1 MRTAALAV
9 PEPEPRAD
17 GRPAGGPYAPTRPT
31 GPQRP
36 PRRTSRLML
45 PLALAL
51 AAAVPLITAAHDAR
65 PAPFG
70 DRLVR
75 HSAVGKGEP
84 RLRTEG
90 KAIGSEGD
98 AIGSEGDAI
107 GIEGEAVAAYDESG
121 RTRWTH
127 AREGRRPLALLPA
140 PGHAVTLWDDGLI
153 TDTLRDGSA
162 VRWHRAIP
170 GGGRILKDHGARGVL
185 RALDPEAR
193 MVAVVTP
200 QRITAYRSEDGD
212 LRWVLPAR
220 HGCAFAPAR
229 GVRHG
234 RAWVL
239 AQPCSGDTVAWP
251 LQVVAVD
258 DLGRIAPH
266 RRPMGNEPP
275 APRAVRR

>member
-1 MRTAALAV
+1 MSGGPMRTGAPAAV
-9 PEPEPRAD
+9 EREPRAD
-17 GRPAGGPYAPTRPT
+17 GRPAGGPYAPPRPP
-31 GPQRP
+31 GPRRP

-51 AAAVPLITAAHDAR
+51 AAAAPLITAAHDAR

-75 HSAVGKGEP
+75 YA
-84 RLRTEG
+84 
-90 KAIGSEGD
+90 A
-98 AIGSEGDAI
+98 AA
-107 GIEGEAVAAYDESG
+107 EGEARLRIEGGAVRGYDAESG

-127 AREGRRPLALLPA
+127 ARDGRRPLTLLPA
-140 PGHAVTLWDDGLI
+140 TGHAVTLWDDGLI
-153 TDTLRDGSA
+153 TDTVRDGSA

-170 GGGRILKDHGARGVL
+170 GGAGRLRESGARGVL

-200 QRITAYRSEDGD
+200 QRITAYRSADGD

-220 HGCAFAPAR
+220 RGCAFAPER

-234 RAWVL
+234 RAWLL
-239 AQPCSGDTVAWP
+239 AQPCAGDAAAWP

-266 RRPMGNEPP
+266 RRPMGNDLP
-275 APRAVRR
+275 